1 MQSTLKRKLAI
12 AAAPLAAVA
21 FAGGAYAA
29 TNSTNPRQQFLNDVA
44 GRLHVSPEQ
53 LQSALKG
60 AFTDQLAAAVKAG
73 KITQARANAIKQRIA
88 QGKFPLGFGRHP
100 LGGPKHRFFGGP
112 GGFGGPGRFG
122 PGGKIGV
129 VSKYLNLTPKQI
141 FSELRSGKS
150 LAQIATEHGKTAA
163 GLKTQLANEAKARL
177 GKAVSNKLITSSQEQ
192 LILGRLSSRLDTLI
206 NRKGLPAF
214 RAGGPGG
221 PGGPGGRIHGFRLSP
236 DAPVPAG
243 PPPAIVY

>member
-29 TNSTNPRQQFLNDVA
+29 TNSTSPRQQFLDDVA
-44 GRLHVSPEQ
+44 GRLHVSPQQ

-100 LGGPKHRFFGGP
+100 LGGPEHRFFGGP
-112 GGFGGPGRFG
+112 GGFGPGPGRFG
-122 PGGKIGV
+122 PGGRIGL

-163 GLKTQLANEAKARL
+163 GLKTQLTNAAKARL
-177 GKAVSNKLITSSQEQ
+177 DKAVSNKLITSSQEQ

-214 RAGGPGG
+214 PGGGPGG
-221 PGGPGGRIHGFRLSP
+221 PGAGKLHGFRLSP
-236 DAPVPAG
+236 DAPVAPG
-243 PPPAIVY
+243 PPPGIVY